1 MKKGIFYSAL
11 FLTTIL
17 LLSAASGL
25 LSADKGQTRSSVPLV
40 LHGKVYPDHGGT
52 NTNFNFTVD
61 YVDYDGDIPLYVQVC
76 IDGNTYNMTST
87 NKTLDNIENGE
98 EFYFNSITSFSK
110 GNHTFSFNTE
120 SIDGSFR
127 TPRVGNYSF
136 EVKDP
141 ADPYYP
147 ELLDFEY
154 FPKNPTSETGVN
166 LTITYKDLDGDP
178 PESVYV
184 HFDDGPD
191 DFDESYSMNVSS
203 GNYSQGVTCY
213 VIGLK
218 LAVGNY
224 KFKFHATNYL
234 NETVSY
240 PESTGGRFVFYIAP
254 PESKDHPP
262 VLYNNSRY
270 PAEPKES
277 EKVYFFVNY
286 KDADNDAPI
295 SIWVEIK
302 DYNRSFSKNIDM
314 TKHQNYSYSQGL
326 KYTANISLSNG
337 TYNYRYLAYNKLN
350 ASLPN
355 QNTYYFEVGSSSPV
369 LPTLYSPA
377 VSPQNPVE
385 NQTINFTVNYK
396 DTLGGKEPHYV
407 KLVLRPSGG
416 PVSKFN
422 LAQTGTSYRTG
433 VKYYKEIAL
442 LEGNHT
448 YYYELIVGNYSA
460 RFPEDHNYTLYVR
473 PRTSQDHAPVLTG
486 GMHSPSAPKEGENIT
501 FSVKYKDID
510 GDAPTHV
517 RLIIGPASASS
528 NFSKYTMTWTGSSY
542 STGVTATY
550 ILSLKQGSY
559 RYCFVTSNSK
569 HTYIVWYPGNSSYNY
584 FNVTKSSS
592 PPPGNSAPVLSSPAA
607 SPMRPAEGQPVNFT
621 IWYKDADGD
630 APSYIKMSIGKSGF
644 NGTVYS
650 MSVTGTSYANG
661 ISAFKVLNLSAGNYS
676 YHFKTA
682 SGNHSVRYPASG
694 SYMLYV
700 AKSSGGSSPERKVNT
715 SVSLSSNPV
724 GGMDMDEIEVEE
736 GLTLRI
742 KEYKEGKISIL
753 IESDQPKDRVMT
765 FEIDPDLFGDMTD
778 EGITIKLDGEK
789 VSSSSI
795 EDLTNSTGDEALY
808 NLMMKDGKYLLYLYI
823 PDATSNNVE
832 AYMDDGQEEENAS
845 YGLLVAF
852 LIIAVV
858 LSCLVA
864 SGIWFLAFA
873 QNKKKKEAFYHDFD
887 LDMDD
892 QENKTVVSGSLDEE
906 EMDWD
911 SFIE

>member
-1 MKKGIFYSAL
+1 MRSTTMYQVLLLTAIL
-11 FLTTIL
+11 FL
-17 LLSAASGL
+17 
-25 LSADKGQTRSSVPLV
+25 SSLIIPIDTKAGPSRDFNPDIWS
-40 LHGKVYPDHGGT
+40 GKVTPSIGDV
-52 NTNFNFTVD
+52 NTTFNFTLNYRDGQNNTPTSVLVAVD
-61 YVDYDGDIPLYVQVC
+61 GFF
-76 IDGNTYNMTST
+76 YNMTSE
-87 NKTLDNIENGE
+87 NETLLNISIAEK
-98 EFYFNSITSFSK
+98 FYY
-110 GNHTFSFNTE
+110 NHT
-120 SIDGSFR
+120 GSFAPGTHEYFFYAATANGSDRYPPPPNNR
-127 TPRVGNYSF
+127 TFKVYVSSPN
-136 EVKDP
+136 D
-141 ADPYYP
+141 P
-147 ELLDFEY
+147 ELSDPQTHPY
-154 FPKNPTSETGVN
+154 RPTTDTGVN
-166 LTITYKDLDGDP
+166 FSIKYRDLDGDAP
-178 PESVYV
+178 RNVVVEIY
-184 HFDDGPD
+184 DGFNMD
-191 DFDESYSMNVSS
+191 TYGMNYSS
-203 GNYSQGVTCY
+203 GNYTNGVSCSL
-213 VIGLK
+213 IGLK
-218 LAVGNY
+218 LDEGNY
-224 KFKFHATNYL
+224 SYRFHAVNVR
-234 NETVSY
+234 NETVYNPPSGHY
-240 PESTGGRFVFYIAP
+240 SLYIAP
-254 PESKDHPP
+254 NVTVDHPP

-396 DTLGGKEPHYV
+396 DTSGGKEPHYV

-448 YYYELIVGNYSA
+448 YYFELILGNYSA

-473 PRTSQDHAPVLTG
+473 PGTSQDHAPVLTG
-486 GMHSPSAPKEGENIT
+486 GMHSPSSPGEDDNIT
-501 FSVKYKDID
+501 FTVKYRDID
-510 GDAPTHV
+510 GDAPTHIT
-517 RLIIGPASASS
+517 LHLGPASAPFNS
-528 NFSKYTMTWTGSSY
+528 SKYTMTWTGSSY

-715 SVSLSSNPV
+715 SVSLSSNPS

-795 EDLTNSTGDEALY
+795 EDLTNSTGDKALY

-873 QNKKKKEAFYHDFD
+873 QNRKKKEAFYHDFD

-892 QENKTVVSGSLDEE
+892 QGNKTVVSGSLDEE